1 MRYKKFQDIELSALG
16 FGCMRLPKNSD
27 AAADINE
34 ELAAEMFR
42 YAYDHGVNYFDT
54 AWGYHDHNSEPVVGK
69 LLKAFPRDSFYLATK
84 FPGYD
89 LANFT
94 KLPEIFE
101 EQLKRLDVDYFDF
114 YLCHNVTE
122 KNIDAYLDPQYGVM
136 DYLREQKKAGRIR
149 HLGFSCHGQQDV
161 LERFVEAYKDDV
173 EFCQIQLNYLDWTLQ
188 KADRKVEYLKSCGIP
203 VWVMEPV
210 RGGKLVD
217 IGEEYEKQL
226 KAFRPDESNPAWAL
240 RFVNGIPGVT
250 MILSGMSNM
259 DQLKENIKTFSEDKP
274 LSEEERAAL
283 LSITDEMMKKNTL
296 PCTACRYCVEENEC
310 PMGLDIPRI
319 MAIYNEMMYNNGGT
333 SAPRYIGSLPDDKK
347 PSACIGC
354 GGCASVCPQGLDIPG
369 MMQDF
374 TVKYAGFY
382 DK

>member
-136 DYLREQKKAGRIR
+136 DYLRKQKKAGRIR

-188 KADRKVEYLKSCGIP
+188 KADKKVEYLKSCGIP

-210 RGGKLVD
+210 RGGKLAD
-217 IGEEYEKQL
+217 IDADYREKL
-226 KAFRPDESNPAWAL
+226 DAL
-240 RFVNGIPGVT
+240 RPGETPASWAVRFAIET
-250 MILSGMSNM
+250 EGVGMVLSGMSTMEQVVDNV
-259 DQLKENIKTFSEDKP
+259 KTA
-274 LSEEERAAL
+274 SEEEPLSAAEKQAL
-283 LSITDEMMKKNTL
+283 AEIAEGMIGRTAL
-296 PCTACRYCVEENEC
+296 PCTGCAYCTEYC
-310 PMGLDIPRI
+310 PMQINIPKF
-319 MAIYNEMMYNNGGT
+319 MTAYNDMCYSKGGFVPSIT
-333 SAPRYIGSLPDDKK
+333 YSSAPEGHRPDD
-347 PSACIGC
+347 CLGC
-354 GGCASVCPQGLDIPG
+354 GACAAVCPQNLDIPG
-369 MMQDF
+369 MMSDF
-374 TVKYAGFY
+374 VVKYKEY
-382 DK
+382 YSKED

>member
-101 EQLKRLDVDYFDF
+101 EQLKRLGVDYFDF

-161 LERFVEAYKDDV
+161 LERFVEAYEDDI
-173 EFCQIQLNYLDWTLQ
+173 EFCQIQLNYLDWSST
-188 KADRKVEYLKSCGIP
+188 S
-203 VWVMEPV
+203 
-210 RGGKLVD
+210 
-217 IGEEYEKQL
+217 
-226 KAFRPDESNPAWAL
+226 
-240 RFVNGIPGVT
+240 
-250 MILSGMSNM
+250 
-259 DQLKENIKTFSEDKP
+259 
-274 LSEEERAAL
+274 RAAA
-283 LSITDEMMKKNTL
+283 SPYGSWS
-296 PCTACRYCVEENEC
+296 PCA
-310 PMGLDIPRI
+310 
-319 MAIYNEMMYNNGGT
+319 A
-333 SAPRYIGSLPDDKK
+333 ASLPTSTRITGRSSTLCA
-347 PSACIGC
+347 PARLRPPGP
-354 GGCASVCPQGLDIPG
+354 CASPSRPRASAWSSPACPPWSRSS
-369 MMQDF
+369 
-374 TVKYAGFY
+374 TT
-382 DK
+382 